1 MTSRPI
7 GSDSPSDDFHKAPQE
22 LIPEYAA
29 AREGDPTGRGLNH
42 EGCDHAYGI
51 CTADWGDYD

>member
-1 MTSRPI
+1 MTQ
-7 GSDSPSDDFHKAPQE
+7 DDV
-22 LIPEYAA
+22 A
-29 AREGDPTGRGLNH
+29 AREASLKRDPTGRGPNH